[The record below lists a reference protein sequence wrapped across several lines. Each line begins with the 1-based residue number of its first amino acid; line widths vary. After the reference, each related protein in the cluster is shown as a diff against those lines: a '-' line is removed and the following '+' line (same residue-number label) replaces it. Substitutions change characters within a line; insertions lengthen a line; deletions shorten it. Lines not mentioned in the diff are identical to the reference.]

1 MVAFTILR
9 QATRATA
16 GPARLV
22 AGMRVSLVS
31 SASSCSAR
39 PIVSKLSSNAVRGV
53 GVRAF
58 SGSARRFGSGT
69 SEWFPVP
76 THILSNSFICVAD
89 VSLSQRL
96 QEELNYEQD
105 AIAQTGDST
114 AEFLKTFLEQGIWS
128 VSYPFFF
135 CCVFYNDGLLILIKV
150 DDARGNAEM
159 TISRKFG
166 DEKCVGLPF
175 LLSPFVELFWPF
187 FCFLASVSYLLLQIF
202 RPKRTLMRRKPRLSQ
217 TLKT

>member
-1 MVAFTILR
+1 MTVTRRQKKFLGILVERRQHPPKITQLVFHKLIRTPLQKMVAFTILR

-135 CCVFYNDGLLILIKV
+135 LSCIL
-150 DDARGNAEM
+150 
-159 TISRKFG
+159 
-166 DEKCVGLPF
+166 
-175 LLSPFVELFWPF
+175 
-187 FCFLASVSYLLLQIF
+187 
-202 RPKRTLMRRKPRLSQ
+202 
-217 TLKT
+217 